1 MCQSQEEFEYTKGV
15 IRIRKSN
22 KDRQHNDRETQTPL
36 QTGGELRKQ
45 AFHELFRQTIK
56 NILK

>member
-1 MCQSQEEFEYTKGV
+1 M
-15 IRIRKSN
+15 SN
-22 KDRQHNDRETQTPL
+22 KKKDKKKPNNDLQNTTHKIKDRETQTPL